1 MRTITPFLLFSGNA
15 EEAVNFYVSVFR
27 DSSIHKITRCPPG
40 TPIQE
45 GSVLTVEF
53 QLNGQEFVALNGPEA
68 EFTMA
73 VSFQISCETQE
84 EVDHYWSR
92 LSEGGEESWCG
103 WLTDKFGLSWQVTPT
118 IMGKLLGD
126 EDAEKASRVMQAMM
140 RMGKINI
147 QGILAA
153 YESE

>member
-126 EDAEKASRVMQAMM
+126 EDAEKESRVMQAMM